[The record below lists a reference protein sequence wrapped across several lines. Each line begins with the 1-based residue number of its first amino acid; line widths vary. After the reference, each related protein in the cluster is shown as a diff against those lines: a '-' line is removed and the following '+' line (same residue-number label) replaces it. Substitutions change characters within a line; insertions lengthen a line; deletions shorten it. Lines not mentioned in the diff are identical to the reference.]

1 MNLETWIV
9 VDNGDMFEGTREQFM
24 DCFFS
29 NADDEQI
36 KNWCLKNGHS
46 LKIGEEVI
54 FGYKSKW
61 NMIPG
66 SCEYKGK
73 AYRIL
78 NIDMQ
83 GGYFTLCDTE
93 AKKGE
98 IQVFEDIDMDECNPI
113 I

>member
-9 VDNGDMFEGTREQFM
+9 VDDGVMFEGTREQFM

-36 KNWCLKNGHS
+36 KAWCLKNSYS
-46 LKIGEEVI
+46 LRIGEEVI

-66 SCEYKGK
+66 NCEYKGK
-73 AYRIL
+73 TYRII
-78 NIDMQ
+78 NIEMQ
-83 GGYFTLCDTE
+83 GGYFTLHDTE

-98 IQVFEDIDMDECNPI
+98 VQVLENIDMDECNPI